1 MKVGIV
7 SDVHNNAEALRYA
20 LEQLRDCEIV
30 LSLGD
35 LVSQY
40 RATPEIIALAREAEL
55 LTIVGN
61 HEKTILAPCGQPMR
75 SKLAPDDL
83 AFFAAQPAQRTL
95 DVDGRR
101 VLVTHGSPWDDPT
114 SIGCIYIFEQ
124 DRESLRRMQEL
135 EADVILM
142 GHTHVPMAVRQGD
155 SALLN
160 PGSCGEA
167 RDRQRRLSY
176 GLLDFDAGV
185 GAVYQ
190 IHPGLA
196 PELIVQVEC

>member
-20 LEQLRDCEIV
+20 LEQLRGCELV

-61 HEKTILAPCGQPMR
+61 HEKTILAPCGQPIR
-75 SKLAPDDL
+75 SKMAPDDL
-83 AFFAAQPAQRTL
+83 AFFQEQPTQRRL
-95 DVDGRR
+95 EVDGRR
-101 VLVTHGSPWDDPT
+101 VLVTHGSPWDDPE
-114 SIGCIYIFEQ
+114 SIGCIYIYEQ
-124 DRESLRRMQEL
+124 DRESLKRMQAL
-135 EADVILM
+135 DADVILM
-142 GHTHVPMAVRQGD
+142 GHTHVAMGLRQAD
-155 SALLN
+155 TTILN
-160 PGSCGEA
+160 PGSTGEA

-176 GLLDFDAGV
+176 GLLDFDAGQA
-185 GAVYQ
+185 AVYQ
-190 IHPGLA
+190 IQQGLD
-196 PELIVQVEC
+196 PELIVQVDC